1 MSDNSPDPHLVRRA
15 EAGDPEA
22 QTDLGVFY
30 SERIPE
36 PGAAE
41 TAEMWLG
48 RAAAQNH
55 PNAKHNLGVLFHQL
69 SDQHEQNWDRAL
81 NWFWQ
86 AAQDGFLPSI
96 YIVANVLWNAGKRD
110 QALVLFD
117 KAARQGH
124 PESQGALARA
134 HLMRETEEGYRQARY
149 WAELAAPHNVAS
161 VQTVLGQIYH
171 EGLATA
177 RDPAQ
182 AMAWFK
188 LAARNDHPG
197 AQLLLGAAYEAG
209 VGVEHDRVEAAFW
222 LMRSAAQGNEGAK
235 AYLNRFIGKLDG
247 TEQELLRRR
256 TEPGITSA

>member
-1 MSDNSPDPHLVRRA
+1 MPDDSPDPHLVRRA

-30 SERIPE
+30 FERIPE
-36 PGAAE
+36 RGAAE

-124 PESQGALARA
+124 PESQGAARA
-134 HLMRETEEGYRQARY
+134 RP
-149 WAELAAPHNVAS
+149 PH
-161 VQTVLGQIYH
+161 
-171 EGLATA
+171 A
-177 RDPAQ
+177 RDGG
-182 AMAWFK
+182 
-188 LAARNDHPG
+188 RISTG
-197 AQLLLGAAYEAG
+197 ALLGGAG
-209 VGVEHDRVEAAFW
+209 G
-222 LMRSAAQGNEGAK
+222 AAQRCKCPDGA
-235 AYLNRFIGKLDG
+235 G
-247 TEQELLRRR
+247 TNL
-256 TEPGITSA
+256 S